1 MFIIII
7 IIYILEWIICFRFWP
22 HICCHFCLNYPHF
35 VIICVHIYWDIVFRS
50 KYTLILWNTV
60 IYLKQK
66 ISLFW
71 WVFYP
76 NHVLNDIQWNNE
88 KNEELKGMVK
98 YLISEN
104 LMLNFYKLMFHR
116 IRFLLT
122 VMNIEYEGTTKNW
135 LTQIK
140 QKQMF
145 HHHFICHIRIVR
157 YQTQTPSICGNK
169 LNRMHSNWI
178 LNDGRDNRSRT
189 FILYGTMF
197 RMVFQR
203 FVVGIRC

>member
-1 MFIIII
+1 MDHLLSILTSHLLSFLFKLSSFCYYMCT
-7 IIYILEWIICFRFWP
+7 YILGYCIQIKVYTDSLEHRHIPEAKNFSVLMGFLSEPCTEWYSVEQR
-22 HICCHFCLNYPHF
+22 
-35 VIICVHIYWDIVFRS
+35 
-50 KYTLILWNTV
+50 
-60 IYLKQK
+60 
-66 ISLFW
+66 
-71 WVFYP
+71 
-76 NHVLNDIQWNNE
+76 